1 MIIAIFKAVS
11 YCGILIDLSSTM
23 KIIKSDQLNLSGLII
38 GSRII

>member
-1 MIIAIFKAVS
+1 MVIAIFKSESVS

-23 KIIKSDQLNLSGLII
+23 KIIKSDQLNLF